1 MNIMLCTNNSEK
13 NKLIKSISNIS
24 VFSGTLKDETSVIS
38 PIVMMELENPTMY
51 NYSYISDF
59 GRYYY
64 IRDMVSV
71 RKGLWKISMQVDVLQ
86 SFRDYILECI
96 VILSDT
102 ENTGK
107 EMYLSGDVWKFK
119 VKELTDIVNFP
130 SGLSDNG
137 YFILITAGG

>member
-1 MNIMLCTNNSEK
+1 MNITLCVNNSEK
-13 NKLIKSISNIS
+13 NKLSKSLSGMT
-24 VFSGTLKDETSVIS
+24 VFSGSLKDETSVIA
-38 PIVMMELENPTMY
+38 PVVMMEIENPTGF
-51 NYSYISDF
+51 NYAYIPEF
-59 GRYYY
+59 GRYYF

-71 RKGLWKISMQVDVLQ
+71 RTGLWKISMQVDVLQ
-86 SFRDYILECI
+86 SFQNYISGCS

-107 EMYLSGDVWKFK
+107 EMYLSGNVWKSK

-130 SGLSDNG
+130 YGLSNDG

>member
-1 MNIMLCTNNSEK
+1 MNITLCVNNSEK
-13 NKLIKSISNIS
+13 NKLSKSLSNMN
-24 VFSGTLKDETSVIS
+24 VFSGSLKDETSVTT
-38 PIVMMELENPTMY
+38 PVVMMELENPTGY
-51 NYSYISDF
+51 NYAYIPQF

-64 IRDMVSV
+64 IRDMVSI
-71 RKGLWKISMQVDVLQ
+71 RTGLWKISMQVDVLQ
-86 SFRDYILECI
+86 SFRNYIRGCS

-107 EMYLSGDVWKFK
+107 ELYLSGDVWKSK

-130 SGLSDNG
+130 YGLSDNG

>member
-13 NKLIKSISNIS
+13 NKLSKSISNIS
-24 VFSGTLKDETSVIS
+24 VFSGSLKDETSITA
-38 PIVMMELENPTMY
+38 PIVMMELENPTIY
-51 NYSYISDF
+51 NYAYISDF

-64 IRDMVSV
+64 IRDIVSV

-86 SFRDYILECI
+86 SFRNYILECS

-102 ENTGK
+102 EDTGK
-107 EMYLSGDVWKFK
+107 EMYLSGDVWKPK